1 MGISLDG
8 LASGLDT
15 TALISSVMQVEAIP
29 QTLLKYKSQDLQ
41 TMVSA
46 LQGLNSKVAALAT
59 QATASAKPGAF
70 DLYAATTSSD
80 KVTASTTAAAKAG
93 SIDFQV
99 TQLAQTQVTVTPK
112 VNAVVGWPYTTM
124 TINSGGKDYEIKPL
138 SSNLDEV
145 VTAVNA
151 AGAGVTATKV
161 SVGAG
166 EYRLQFTA
174 TKSGEAGTF
183 TISDPGPATDP
194 PMTFAN
200 AKNAQDAEI
209 QLWAGSPAAMTVKSS
224 TNTFADVLPG
234 VSITA
239 KEVSAAPVTL
249 SVARDAAAATKL
261 ASDLVSGANGIFSYV
276 AARTA
281 VTSTTGTSGTSTK
294 AGIFAS
300 DSAVRSVNQGILS
313 AASLPVGTPPRSPSE
328 IGISITKTGTMEF
341 DESKFSAALAADP
354 SGTAAKVQE
363 IATRIAAAAT
373 TASDKFNGTLTQKIT
388 GQQSEVRD
396 LATRIS
402 DWDTRLESRK
412 ATLQRTYS
420 GLEVALSNMKAQQ
433 SWLSAQ
439 LGGLSSGSNSE

>member
-41 TMVSA
+41 SMVSA

-59 QATASAKPGAF
+59 QATAAAKPGAF
-70 DLYAATTSSD
+70 DLYAATASSD
-80 KVTASTTAAAKAG
+80 KVTATTTATAKAG
-93 SIDFQV
+93 SIEFQV
-99 TQLAQTQVTVTPK
+99 TKLAQTQVTVTPK

-124 TINSGGKDYEIKPL
+124 TINSGGRDYEIKPL
-138 SSNLDEV
+138 STNLDEV

-151 AGAGVTATKV
+151 AGAGVVASKV
-161 SVGAG
+161 AVGGG
-166 EYRLQFTA
+166 EFRLQFTA
-174 TKSGEAGTF
+174 TKSGEAGRFTVTNPADTF
-183 TISDPGPATDP
+183 PEVT
-194 PMTFAN
+194 
-200 AKNAQDAEI
+200 KAQDAEI
-209 QLWAGSPAAMTVKSS
+209 VLWPTAALPDQAPIKSS
-224 TNTFADVLPG
+224 TNTFTDLLPG

-239 KEVSAAPVTL
+239 TEVSATSVTL
-249 SVARDAAAATKL
+249 TVARDNAAATKL
-261 ASDLVSGANGIFSYV
+261 ASDLVSGVNGIFSYV
-276 AARTA
+276 SARTA

-294 AGIFAS
+294 AGIFAG
-300 DSAVRSVNQGILS
+300 DSAVRSVNQNILS

-341 DESKFSAALAADP
+341 DEKKFSAALASDP
-354 SGTAAKVQE
+354 AGTAAKVQE
-363 IATRIAAAAT
+363 IATRVAAAAT
-373 TASDKFNGTLTQKIT
+373 AASDKYDGTLTKKIT
-388 GQQSEVRD
+388 GQESEVRD
-396 LATRIS
+396 LANRIS

-433 SWLSAQ
+433 SWLTAQ
-439 LGGLSSGSNSE
+439 LGGLSSGSSPA

>member
-41 TMVSA
+41 SMVSA

-59 QATASAKPGAF
+59 QATAAAKPGAL
-70 DLYAATTSSD
+70 DLNTATTTSD
-80 KVTASTTAAAKAG
+80 KVTATTTAAAKAG
-93 SIDFQV
+93 AIDFQV

-124 TINSGGKDYEIKPL
+124 TINSGGQSYTIEPL
-138 SSNLDEV
+138 SSDLDDV
-145 VTAVNA
+145 VKSVNA
-151 AGAGVTATKV
+151 AGAGVTASKV
-161 SVGAG
+161 AVGAG

-174 TKSGEAGTF
+174 TKPGEAGAFTVADPGTTF
-183 TISDPGPATDP
+183 TNVKT
-194 PMTFAN
+194 
-200 AKNAQDAEI
+200 AQDAEI
-209 QLWAGSPAAMTVKSS
+209 SLWPGTTAAQVVKSS
-224 TNTFADVLPG
+224 TNTFTDLLPG

-239 KEVSAAPVTL
+239 KEVSATPVTL
-249 SVARDAAAATKL
+249 TVARDDAGITKL
-261 ASDLVSGANGIFSYV
+261 ASDLVSGVNGIFSYV
-276 AARTA
+276 AARIA

-300 DSAVRSVNQGILS
+300 DSAVRSVNQNILS

-341 DESKFSAALAADP
+341 DEKKFSAALAADP
-354 SGTAAKVQE
+354 AGTAAKVQE
-363 IATRIAAAAT
+363 IATRVAAAAT
-373 TASDKFNGTLTQKIT
+373 NASDKYDGTLTKKIT
-388 GQQSEVRD
+388 GQESEVRD
-396 LATRIS
+396 LANRIS

-420 GLEVALSNMKAQQ
+420 GLEVALSNMQAQQ
-433 SWLSAQ
+433 SWLTAQ
-439 LGGLSSGSNSE
+439 LGGLSSGSKSQ

>member
-41 TMVSA
+41 SMVSA

-59 QATASAKPGAF
+59 QAAAAAKPGAL
-70 DLYAATTSSD
+70 DLNTATTSSD
-80 KVTASTTAAAKAG
+80 KVTATTTAAAKAG

-99 TQLAQTQVTVTPK
+99 TKLAQTQVTVTPT
-112 VNAVVGWPYTTM
+112 VNAVVGWPYSTL
-124 TINSGGKDYEIKPL
+124 TINSGGVNYTIEPL
-138 SSNLDEV
+138 SSNLDDV
-145 VTAVNA
+145 VKSVNA

-161 SVGAG
+161 AVGAG

-174 TKSGEAGTF
+174 TKSGEAGKFTVTDPAATF
-183 TISDPGPATDP
+183 TDVKA
-194 PMTFAN
+194 
-200 AKNAQDAEI
+200 AQDAEVV
-209 QLWAGSPAAMTVKSS
+209 LWPTSPPEFQATIKSS
-224 TNTFADVLPG
+224 TNTFTDLLPG
-234 VSITA
+234 VSVTA

-249 SVARDAAAATKL
+249 TVARDDAGITKL
-261 ASDLVSGANGIFSYV
+261 ASELVSGVNGIFSYV
-276 AARTA
+276 ASKTA
-281 VTSTTGTSGTSTK
+281 VTSTTNTSGTSTT
-294 AGIFAS
+294 AGIFAG
-300 DSAVRSVNQGILS
+300 DSAVRSVNQSILS

-341 DESKFSAALAADP
+341 DEKKFSAALAADP
-354 SGTAAKVQE
+354 AGTAAKVQE
-363 IATRIAAAAT
+363 IATRIATAAT
-373 TASDKFNGTLTQKIT
+373 NASDKYDGTLTQKIT

-420 GLEVALSNMKAQQ
+420 GLEVALSNMQAQQ
-433 SWLSAQ
+433 SWLTAQ
-439 LGGLSSGSNSE
+439 LGGLSSGSNSA

>member
-41 TMVSA
+41 SMVSA

-59 QATASAKPGAF
+59 QATAAAKPGAL
-70 DLYAATTSSD
+70 DLNTATTSSD
-80 KVTASTTAAAKAG
+80 KVTATTTAAAKAG
-93 SIDFQV
+93 SVDFQV
-99 TQLAQTQVTVTPK
+99 MKLAQTQVTVTPK

-124 TINSGGKDYEIKPL
+124 TINSGGQAFTIEPL
-138 SSNLDEV
+138 TSNLDDV

-151 AGAGVTATKV
+151 AGAGVTASKV
-161 SVGAG
+161 AVGAG

-174 TKSGEAGTF
+174 TKSGEAGAF
-183 TISDPGPATDP
+183 TISDPGT
-194 PMTFAN
+194 TFTNVKA
-200 AKNAQDAEI
+200 AQDAEI
-209 QLWAGSPAAMTVKSS
+209 SLWPGTAAAQPVKSS
-224 TNTFADVLPG
+224 TNTFADLLPG

-239 KEVSAAPVTL
+239 KEVTAAPVTL
-249 SVARDAAAATKL
+249 TVARDDAGITKL
-261 ASDLVSGANGIFSYV
+261 ASELVSGVNGIFSYV
-276 AARTA
+276 ASKTA
-281 VTSTTGTSGTSTK
+281 VTSTTNTSGTSTS
-294 AGIFAS
+294 AGIFAG
-300 DSAVRSVNQGILS
+300 DSAVRSVNQNILS

-341 DESKFSAALAADP
+341 DEKKFSAALAADP
-354 SGTAAKVQE
+354 AGTAAKVQE

-373 TASDKFNGTLTQKIT
+373 TASDKYDGTLTKKIT
-388 GQQSEVRD
+388 GQESEVRD
-396 LATRIS
+396 LADRIS

-420 GLEVALSNMKAQQ
+420 GLEVALSNMQAQQ
-433 SWLSAQ
+433 SWLTAQ
-439 LGGLSSGSNSE
+439 LGGLSSGSNSA

>member
-15 TALISSVMQVEAIP
+15 TALISSVMQVEAVP

-41 TMVSA
+41 SMVSA

-59 QATASAKPGAF
+59 QATTAAKPGAF

-80 KVTASTTAAAKAG
+80 KVVATTTAAAKAG

-99 TQLAQTQVTVTPK
+99 DKLAQTQVTVTPK
-112 VNAVVGWPYTTM
+112 INAVVGWPYTTM
-124 TINSGGKDYEIKPL
+124 TINSGGQAFTIEPL
-138 SSNLDEV
+138 TSNLDDV
-145 VTAVNA
+145 VKSVNA

-161 SVGAG
+161 AVGAG

-174 TKSGEAGTF
+174 TKSGEAGAFTITDPAATF
-183 TISDPGPATDP
+183 TDVMA
-194 PMTFAN
+194 
-200 AKNAQDAEI
+200 AQDAQI
-209 QLWAGSPAAMTVKSS
+209 TLWPTAGNAAQPVKSS

-234 VSITA
+234 VTVTA
-239 KEVSAAPVTL
+239 KEVTTAPVTL
-249 SVARDAAAATKL
+249 TVARDDAAITKQ
-261 ASDLVSGANGIFSYV
+261 ASDLVAGVNDIFSYV

-281 VTSTTGTSGTSTK
+281 VTSTTNTSGTSTK
-294 AGIFAS
+294 AGIFAG
-300 DSAVRSVNQGILS
+300 DSAVRSVNQNILS

-341 DESKFSAALAADP
+341 DATKFAAALAKDP
-354 SGTAAKVQE
+354 AGTAAKVQE
-363 IATRIAAAAT
+363 IAGRVATAAT
-373 TASDKFNGTLTQKIT
+373 AASDKYNGTLTTKIT

-396 LATRIS
+396 LANRIG
-402 DWDTRLESRK
+402 DWDTRLASRK

-420 GLEVALSNMKAQQ
+420 GLETALSGMKAQQ
-433 SWLSAQ
+433 SWLTAQ
-439 LGGLSSGSNSE
+439 LSGLSGSKSA